1 MGYKTKGGSQKV
13 DLPDLDVS
21 TGTVITGGV
30 IIIVLGAGVIYAI
43 PWLINAV
50 AKEAVVDPWSNFTS
64 WWERQQYTA
73 ATVITGG
80 DEGWWPDA
88 WWPN

>member
-13 DLPDLDVS
+13 VLPDLDVS

-30 IIIVLGAGVIYAI
+30 IVVVLGAGVVYAI
-43 PWLINAV
+43 PWLLDKTKDQIIS
-50 AKEAVVDPWSNFTS
+50 EPWGNLTD
-64 WWERQQYTA
+64 WWERQQHWA
-73 ATVITGG
+73 ATAITGG
-80 DEGWWPDA
+80 DEGWWPDR